1 MTPVTSA
8 PAQCKAPY
16 TKIYIQYKCEMD
28 EEGQSEKMQLGYIIF
43 LCGVVISVVYKF
55 VIAYLDVTTNHNYQ
69 AWDANT
75 CTPADYTIEVPI
87 TPKMHANHVHHK
99 KDSQTLDQHIKT
111 IIIDQVKKLP
121 PVEENV

>member
-1 MTPVTSA
+1 MTPVTST

-55 VIAYLDVTTNHNYQ
+55 VIAYLDVTTNHNY
-69 AWDANT
+69 
-75 CTPADYTIEVPI
+75 
-87 TPKMHANHVHHK
+87 
-99 KDSQTLDQHIKT
+99 
-111 IIIDQVKKLP
+111 
-121 PVEENV
+121 